1 VGLPSE
7 AWGQKIVAVVVVSE
21 ACLSS
26 GKVWAV
32 ADMKRALKQRSVAY
46 KIMQDVQIVSTLKCN
61 AMGKVSKKELVPAV
75 LGNEKEIRSRII
87 NMQAKRKA

>member
-7 AWGQKIVAVVVVSE
+7 AWSQKIVAVVVVSE

-26 GKVWAV
+26 SKVWAV
-32 ADMKRALKQRSVAY
+32 ADMKRALKQRLVAY
-46 KIMQDVQIVSTLKCN
+46 KITQDMQIVSTLKRN

-75 LGNEKEIRSRII
+75 LGNEKEI
-87 NMQAKRKA
+87 